1 MDVELL
7 SFGVTHR
14 LFLKYGLLENS
25 SCILV
30 LSLFMILPFY
40 KPSISSGIS
49 RLATFDCQMVDLWI
63 SYYYPIILPIKA
75 VYIYIHIDQII
86 NPPCIGLKWDWINV
100 QLHEF
105 DFPHGDRIGWTRTSL
120 PGGTPWSGARF
131 YGSKWMWNG
140 SNISLF
146 ILKVGTSFCV
156 FPSNNSGIV
165 GIWSPNDIDT

>member
-75 VYIYIHIDQII
+75 VYIYIHIDRII

-105 DFPHGDRIGWTRTSL
+105 DFPHGDLGQEQVCLEEPRGPGLGFMDRSGCETDRIFHS
-120 PGGTPWSGARF
+120 S
-131 YGSKWMWNG
+131 S
-140 SNISLF
+140 
-146 ILKVGTSFCV
+146 
-156 FPSNNSGIV
+156 
-165 GIWSPNDIDT
+165 